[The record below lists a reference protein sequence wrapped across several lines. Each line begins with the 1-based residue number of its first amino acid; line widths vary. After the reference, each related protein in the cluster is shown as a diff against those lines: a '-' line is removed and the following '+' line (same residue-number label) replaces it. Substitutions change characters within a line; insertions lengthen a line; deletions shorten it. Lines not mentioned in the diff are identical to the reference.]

1 MSRLIRGLGA
11 YDRDQ
16 LIKRYIGLLD
26 EIEQYHLDDGDRDAE
41 LKLAYEAS
49 NLMGAT
55 LGRIGHI
62 PLEGAKDAPVAA
74 MSAIMNWQSA
84 FARKTDGHL
93 WDEVISELMR
103 FEFGDLPEMLKPAPR
118 KQNQHPLRGRM
129 IFMRLEAIGWLEF
142 FRKNHPTKAKDYQQE
157 IAEAYGV
164 EFETLNTWR
173 VKLKKQFGKEY
184 FSNWLA
190 HANSALIET
199 FTSEEYKECL
209 LRDGRRFKD
218 LSSSFK
224 EYDE

>member
-11 YDRDQ
+11 HNRDQ

-62 PLEGAKDAPVAA
+62 PLERAKDAPVAA
-74 MSAIMNWQSA
+74 MSAIMGWQSA
-84 FARKTDGHL
+84 FARKTDRHL

-103 FEFGDLPEMLKPAPR
+103 FEFGDVPEMLKPAPR
-118 KQNQHPLRGRM
+118 KQNQNRQAGRLM
-129 IFMRLEAIGWLEF
+129 FIRLTAVGWQEF
-142 FRKNHPTKAKDYQQE
+142 FRKNYPTKVECYQTK

-164 EFETLNTWR
+164 QFETIDEWR
-173 VKLKKQFGKEY
+173 GDVKKYFGDEF
-184 FSNWLA
+184 FSSWLV
-190 HANSALIET
+190 HASSGRIEE
-199 FTSEEYKECL
+199 FTSEEYGDFL
-209 LRDGRRFKD
+209 QNYGRRFKE
-218 LSSSFK
+218 LSRKSK
-224 EYDE
+224 K